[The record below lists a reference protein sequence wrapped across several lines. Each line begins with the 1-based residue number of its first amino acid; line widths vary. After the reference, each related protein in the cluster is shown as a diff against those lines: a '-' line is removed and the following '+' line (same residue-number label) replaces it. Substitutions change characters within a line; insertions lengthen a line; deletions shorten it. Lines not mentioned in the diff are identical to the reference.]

1 MSSPLVLGQLVGV
14 SLEMKPP
21 VERDTTYTKLFVGGL
36 PYHTSDESLRKH
48 FQSFG
53 DIDEAV
59 VITDRQTGKSRG
71 YGFVSESLSHPF
83 NERRV
88 NMVLSPKLV
97 CLLAEYLVN

>member
-21 VERDTTYTKLFVGGL
+21 VVTERDTTYTKLFVGGL

-48 FQSFG
+48 FQTFG

-71 YGFVSESLSHPF
+71 YGFVSESLSHSF
-83 NERRV
+83 NNV
-88 NMVLSPKLV
+88 S
-97 CLLAEYLVN
+97 